1 MTAIELLKPHRHA
14 GRDYLAGQTLRLAP
28 HKADWLIAI
37 GAGMIVAGC
46 VISAGQRKGPPVHVE
61 TATI

>member
-28 HKADWLIAI
+28 HKADWLI
-37 GAGMIVAGC
+37 GSGVAKAAAAAPTPA
-46 VISAGQRKGPPVHVE
+46 VAKSAKD
-61 TATI
+61 

>member
-37 GAGMIVAGC
+37 G
-46 VISAGQRKGPPVHVE
+46 
-61 TATI
+61 TAKPAPAPAPAPATKTKE